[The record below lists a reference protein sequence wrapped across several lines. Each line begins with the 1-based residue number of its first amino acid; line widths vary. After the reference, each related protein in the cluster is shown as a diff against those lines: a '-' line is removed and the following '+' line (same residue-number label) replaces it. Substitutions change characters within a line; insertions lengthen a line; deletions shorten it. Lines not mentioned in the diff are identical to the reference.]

1 MRTHS
6 LSGIEDYE
14 MMNKLKTMMGRMHR
28 DEKGADLVEYVLIIA
43 AVALPVLGIIIWF
56 KEEIGTWIGTEYDEV
71 KDGDGGTDPR

>member
-1 MRTHS
+1 
-6 LSGIEDYE
+6 

-56 KEEIGTWIGTEYDEV
+56 KDEISTWIGESYDKV
-71 KDGDGGTDPR
+71 RDDDGGTDPR

>member
-1 MRTHS
+1 
-6 LSGIEDYE
+6 

-56 KEEIGTWIGTEYDEV
+56 KDDLKLWIEESYAEV
-71 KDGDGGTDPR
+71 KGDEDIIPDN